1 MRSRNARAVSIA
13 ALTAGVIVAG
23 LGTSTAQAAEPS
35 TPNAASAGTA
45 PALSGPAVSQ
55 GAVDNLLTAV
65 GGLLG
70 GLLQTPPPAPGTQ
83 APGAGR
89 PLHATIT
96 VTTDPSAPVA
106 VNAPAQLPPLPP
118 LPAPLPQTPAL
129 PSTPGLPQ
137 LPGDAPATPG
147 VAAPALPSLPPLP
160 APTPALPPLPG
171 AAALPVPLP
180 QGEPATT
187 GH

>member
-35 TPNAASAGTA
+35 TPDAASGATA

-65 GGLLG
+65 SGLLG
-70 GLLQTPPPAPGTQ
+70 GLLQAPPPSPGAQ
-83 APGAGR
+83 APAGA

-96 VTTDPSAPVA
+96 LTTDPSAPVA

-118 LPAPLPQTPAL
+118 LPVPLPPTPAL
-129 PSTPGLPQ
+129 PTPGLPQ
-137 LPGDAPATPG
+137 LPGDAPAIPG

-171 AAALPVPLP
+171 AAALPAPLP